1 MSSANRIN
9 FNRNIFTIMLP
20 FLLDNSYF
28 VFVFVFAVCLPYVH
42 SLQLSNKYYSFLFV
56 IVVVKY
62 FQGTSFMQFA
72 TPLQMIG
79 TSTNV
84 EFNIRPLQENG
95 ILFYA
100 DNEKNS
106 DFIALALNNGYLEL
120 R

>member
-1 MSSANRIN
+1 
-9 FNRNIFTIMLP
+9 
-20 FLLDNSYF
+20 
-28 VFVFVFAVCLPYVH
+28 
-42 SLQLSNKYYSFLFV
+42 
-56 IVVVKY
+56 
-62 FQGTSFMQFA
+62 MQFA

-100 DNEKNS
+100 DSEKHS
-106 DFIALALNNGYLEL
+106 DFIALVLNNGYLEL